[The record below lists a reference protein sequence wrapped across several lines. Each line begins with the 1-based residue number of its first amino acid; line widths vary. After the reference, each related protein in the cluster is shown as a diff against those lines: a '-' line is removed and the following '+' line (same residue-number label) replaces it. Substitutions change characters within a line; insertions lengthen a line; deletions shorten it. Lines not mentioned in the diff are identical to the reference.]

1 MGEINLEPAQN
12 DNQSLFILQNGKIVQ
27 NIGDETLE

>member
-12 DNQSLFILQNGKIVQ
+12 DNQSLLILQNGKIVQ